1 MLSLPNSAPE
11 RVMLAPREEGA
22 PAPSAE
28 NGAMKGFESLWQVPV
43 QDQVRIER
51 RMIIRVAPRQLMVPQ
66 GFADDL
72 TRQEMPVRFVEGPTR
87 ECLPIKSIA
96 GVQVDKGNRLILFM
110 RNRNVIGASL
120 EKSCRARDFYSGFYV
135 ERSEDG
141 RICARRDRLQSRS
154 GASCEVRNFRR
165 LVPAGG

>member
-1 MLSLPNSAPE
+1 
-11 RVMLAPREEGA
+11 MLAPREG
-22 PAPSAE
+22 SAADKPVE
-28 NGAMKGFESLWQVPV
+28 AGVWQGFDDYRQIPV
-43 QDQVRIER
+43 QNQVRIER
-51 RMIIRVAPRQLMVPQ
+51 RVIIRVAPRQPMVPQ

-135 ERSEDG
+135 ERSDDG

-154 GASCEVRNFRR
+154 GASCEVRHFRR